1 MSTKRVLIIAN
12 EAVADRPAGVP
23 EVVRR
28 TVLEADDVRL
38 VAPTLTTRLQSWTS
52 DIDGAACEA
61 DQRASAIVGSIHGT
75 GQTAA
80 QGAVGD
86 EDPLQAIA
94 DILVEYAADTIIL
107 AVRVDS
113 RATFRE
119 RGLGEKVRARFDIPV
134 IEMGLDDHGRVLY
147 VTDDASTATA
157 TAGGTP

>member
-1 MSTKRVLIIAN
+1 MSAKRVLIIAN

-23 EVVRR
+23 DVVRR
-28 TVLEADDVRL
+28 TVLEADEVRL

-80 QGAVGD
+80 QGTVGD

-94 DILVEYAADTIIL
+94 DIMVDFEADAIIL
-107 AVRVDS
+107 AVRVDT

-119 RGLGEKVRARFDIPV
+119 RRLGQKVRTRFQLPV
-134 IEMGLDDHGRVLY
+134 IEMGLDDHGRVVY
-147 VTDDASTATA
+147 VADDTT
-157 TAGGTP
+157 TPTTIEGRR